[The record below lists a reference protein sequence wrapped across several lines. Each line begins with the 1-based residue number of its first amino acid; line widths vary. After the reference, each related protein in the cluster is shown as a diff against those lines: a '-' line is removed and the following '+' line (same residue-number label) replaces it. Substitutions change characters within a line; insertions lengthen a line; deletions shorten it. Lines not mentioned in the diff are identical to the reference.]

1 MRFLV
6 SSFPQ
11 TVTGANAKNRRELYG
26 VATVIVFVVLALG
39 FGAQRGRRTLAVVRR
54 AEEASVLVGTLA
66 SFMLHP
72 TSGRLEVTTR
82 DGRSRLDVEMSLV
95 VDGVERPLV
104 TRKSDVRAKD
114 KATLVGDFP
123 VELGSD
129 ASGSEE
135 RANAVLELRM
145 DPASDLLTARLAIAH
160 EAGSRKHTYALRFGL
175 SPENRV
181 AFVPGRGAAGPGAPV
196 EARSIVL
203 DDDRHP
209 FAFFSGQ
216 GPLTIAEIEPDT
228 DAPGAQPRLVVSAVT
243 ASAPARGKGEAAARP
258 TKLDLA
264 LVVGASSQAVWGRLG
279 KLLRLPLGSVKGVV
293 TGTTERAYVLGL
305 DDDGHPFVRAVVDE
319 QGRFSIEAPTQA
331 TQWVAALEA
340 NHASA
345 PIRFVPGTPSS
356 PGTPAELRLDVSSG
370 GELDVKITNFDTGEP
385 LVARLIV
392 KGLEGTLD
400 PTFGPDYRAS
410 GAGPLMDILEGEV
423 TTPLPAGK
431 YRVLATKGI
440 EWSIDSK
447 VIEVVSGHTKTL
459 TLALRRVV
467 PTPGMIGCDLHVHAR
482 PSFDTPVTA
491 EDRVLSLVS
500 AGVDF
505 AVPTEHNMVGDYG
518 PPLEALRLSKQLAHV
533 PGVEVTTYNPR
544 YGHFGVFPYSP
555 SATVPPYKGTT
566 VASVV
571 AASRRGDPNRFIQ
584 INHPR
589 LLQNIGYF
597 NILNFDP
604 KSGRFPPIPAFD
616 AIEVYNGYELSR
628 RELTER
634 VMNDWFALLNAGRR
648 IAATGSSDSHRIQYQ
663 WAGYPRTYALLDP
676 RAAGDTGLT
685 IDTKEVV
692 AALKRGRS
700 FVTSGPVVEFEL
712 SQGGRAVHAGEGIAE
727 GGSVS
732 GTLRVR
738 AAPWLDVSSVE
749 LLAGVPSSSESS
761 TTSSSGAPGT
771 VVSVYKASVPSR
783 ALELESEPGTLE
795 EAYARSVR
803 FETELQLTLPR
814 GVAWVVATVRGDR
827 AMDDALPFMPIQ
839 PLAFT
844 NPIYVGKGK

>member
-1 MRFLV
+1 MFLV
-6 SSFPQ
+6 
-11 TVTGANAKNRRELYG
+11 A
-26 VATVIVFVVLALG
+26 LALA
-39 FGAQRGRRTLAVVRR
+39 FGAQRGRRSLAVAKRT
-54 AEEASVLVGTLA
+54 EDASELTGGFA

-82 DGRSRLDVEMSLV
+82 DGQSRLDVEMSLV
-95 VDGVERPLV
+95 VDGIERPLV
-104 TRKSDVRAKD
+104 TRKSDVHVKD
-114 KATLVGDFP
+114 KSTLVGDFL
-123 VELGSD
+123 VELG
-129 ASGSEE
+129 AGTSGSVE

-160 EAGSRKHTYALRFGL
+160 EAGSQKHTYALRFGL
-175 SPENRV
+175 SPENRA
-181 AFVPGRGAAGPGAPV
+181 AFVPGRGAAPAGAPID
-196 EARSIVL
+196 ARTLVI

-209 FAFFSGQ
+209 VAFFSGQ
-216 GPLTIAEIEPDT
+216 GPLSIAEIEPDT
-228 DAPGAQPRLVVSAVT
+228 DAPGAQTRIVVSAVT
-243 ASAPARGKGEAAARP
+243 ASAAARGKGEAASRP
-258 TKLDLA
+258 TRLDIA
-264 LVVGASSQAVWGRLG
+264 MLVGGTSQALWGRLG
-279 KLLRLPLGSVKGVV
+279 KLSRLSLGHVKGVV
-293 TGTTERAYVLGL
+293 TGTNERAYVLGL
-305 DDDGHPFVRAVVDE
+305 DDEGHPLVRAAVDA
-319 QGRFSIEAPTQA
+319 QGRFSLEAPIQA

-340 NHASA
+340 NHTSA
-345 PIRFVPGTPSS
+345 PVRFVPGSVTD
-356 PGTPAELRLDVSSG
+356 PGTPSELRLDVSAG
-370 GELDVKITNFDTGEP
+370 GELEVKVTHGDTGEP

-410 GAGPLMDILEGEV
+410 GAGPLMDILDGEV

-447 VIEVVSGHTKTL
+447 VIEIVSGHTKAMTL
-459 TLALRRVV
+459 SLRHVV
-467 PTPGMIGCDLHVHAR
+467 PTPGMVGCDLHVHAR

-518 PPLEALRLSKQLAHV
+518 PPLEALRLTKQLAHV

-555 SATVPPYKGTT
+555 TATVPPYKGTT

-571 AASRRGDPNRFIQ
+571 AASRRGDPSRFIQ

-597 NILNFDP
+597 NIINFDP
-604 KSGRFPPIPAFD
+604 KNSRFPPIPAFD

-634 VMNDWFALLNAGRR
+634 VMGDWFALLSAGRR

-663 WAGYPRTYALLDP
+663 WAGYPRTYALVEP
-676 RAAGDTGLT
+676 RAAGDTGLP

-700 FVTSGPVVEFEL
+700 FVTSGPMVEFEL
-712 SQGGRAVHAGEGIAE
+712 SQGGRAAHPGEGLAE
-727 GGSVS
+727 PGAVTGMI
-732 GTLRVR
+732 RVR

-749 LLAGVPSSSESS
+749 VLAGVASSSDG
-761 TTSSSGAPGT
+761 TGGGT
-771 VVSVYKASVPSR
+771 VSLFKAPVSSR
-783 ALELESEPGTLE
+783 ALELESEQGTVE

-803 FETELQLTLPR
+803 FESELSLTLPR
-814 GVAWVVATVRGDR
+814 GAVWVLAIVRGDR

-844 NPIYVGKGK
+844 NPIYVGK